1 MQDIGVVQQDS
12 TVRIMFVTRNGSGAA
27 VAPST
32 AFENADIE
40 IYKDGSAIQRASDV
54 GITMTSPFDTVT
66 GLHLVAIDLSDN
78 TDPGFWAAGSNYHV
92 TIQPDETVD
101 SQTVVEVLAQFTIET
116 DSQKALRTLN
126 TYAYVSDVLGTQ
138 TGVSDGS
145 NVNLSAQVD
154 AQVPDDVLIGT
165 VWMIRDATD
174 GRTEEFV
181 VTDYVSTGTLATVA
195 RLGDGA
201 NLSFTPAAGDL
212 CWRVGVVDRAYTASA
227 AALATVDAN
236 VDTLV
241 SPYITGSVTGGIPGT
256 SASGDTDLTGYLDDE
271 LIGRTIVFTG
281 GTASGQAARIRDYT
295 STGGRVS
302 YTTIITAPA
311 VSDTFVIV

>member
-32 AFENADIE
+32 AFENDDID
-40 IYKDGSAIQRASDV
+40 IYKDGSATKKTTV
-54 GITMTSPFDTVT
+54 NGITMTSPFGAVT
-66 GLHLVAIDLSDN
+66 GLHLFEIDTSVD
-78 TDPGFWAAGSNYHV
+78 TGDVGFWAAGSNYHV
-92 TIQPDETVD
+92 VITPDETVD
-101 SQTVVEVLAQFTIET
+101 SQIVVEVLAQFTIET

-241 SPYITGSVTGGIPGT
+241 RHYRSHRLP
-256 SASGDTDLTGYLDDE
+256 
-271 LIGRTIVFTG
+271 
-281 GTASGQAARIRDYT
+281 
-295 STGGRVS
+295 
-302 YTTIITAPA
+302 
-311 VSDTFVIV
+311 